1 MIPGA
6 DVTELHCGSLRFTA
20 YSMGQGP
27 LVLLVHGFPDTPAT
41 FRHQLP
47 FLARQGFR
55 AVAVTLRGYEPSS
68 QPSDGN
74 YYLHNLANDVL
85 DWMAALG
92 ESRAHLVGHD
102 WGATIAFAAARL
114 RPAAFSSLTL
124 MAVPQPARF
133 AELLGRDRAQ
143 QRRSSYMVFFQL
155 RGIAEFLIRIRNFA
169 YLERLWGKWSPGW
182 TGGAASL
189 AEVKSAFRQPGVLR
203 AALSYYRQALDTK
216 SPAGEAGVQLLLPPL
231 PVRTLGIF
239 GQRDG
244 CIGGEIFQKSMLS
257 EDFPAGV
264 EVAGFESAGHFVHQE
279 CAEQVNARWLEFA
292 SAVG

>member
-6 DVTELHCGSLRFTA
+6 DVIELQCGSLRFTA

-27 LVLLVHGFPDTPAT
+27 LVLLLHGFPDTPST

-47 FLARQGFR
+47 FLARHGFR

-68 QPSDGN
+68 RPSDGK

-114 RPAAFSSLTL
+114 RPEAFASLAL

-133 AELLGRDRAQ
+133 AQLLRGDRVQ
-143 QRRSSYMVFFQL
+143 QRRSSYMLFFQL
-155 RGIAEFLIRIRNFA
+155 RGIAEFLVRIRNFA
-169 YLERLWGKWSPGW
+169 YLERLWAKWSPGW
-182 TGGAASL
+182 ADGKATL

-216 SPAGEAGVQLLLPPL
+216 SADAKAGVPLLLPPL
-231 PVRTLGIF
+231 PVPTLGIF
-239 GQRDG
+239 GHRDG
-244 CIGGEIFQKSMLS
+244 CIGSEIFQKSMLA

-264 EVAGFESAGHFVHQE
+264 ELAGFKSAGHFVHQE
-279 CAEQVNARWLEFA
+279 CADSVNARWLAFA
-292 SAVG
+292 SVVR